1 MLVPELMSDRVPLTV
16 QGKKALDEELRN
28 LTLFERPKVIEAIA
42 AARSNGDLSENAD
55 YDAAKERQGFIE
67 GRIQMINAIMAR
79 VEVIDPS
86 SIKSDKIVFGA
97 TVELEDTDAGKT
109 QTYQIVG
116 AEEADIKKGKL
127 GITSPMARAMIG
139 KKEGDEV
146 VVDAPKGRITYEVL
160 KIRYE

>member
-1 MLVPELMSDRVPLTV
+1 MSDRIPITVP
-16 QGKKALDEELRN
+16 GKKALDEELKN
-28 LTLFERPKVIEAIA
+28 LTLFERPRVIELIA

-55 YDAAKERQGFIE
+55 YDAAKERQAFIE
-67 GRIQMINAIMAR
+67 GRIQSINATLAR
-79 VEVIDPS
+79 IEVIDTS
-86 SIKSDKIVFGA
+86 LIKSDKIVFGA
-97 TVELEDTDAGKT
+97 IVDLEDPESGKA

>member
-1 MLVPELMSDRVPLTV
+1 
-16 QGKKALDEELRN
+16 
-28 LTLFERPKVIEAIA
+28 
-42 AARSNGDLSENAD
+42 
-55 YDAAKERQGFIE
+55 
-67 GRIQMINAIMAR
+67 MINAIMAR